1 MVCDTAESVETYF
14 LGLSLTASH
23 YYPHCKIR
31 ASISSLFQNYR
42 KLKAV
47 ESETPA
53 AADNPEPL
61 PLRGWRIVEHGGWW
75 GLIRWSWDKASL
87 THFVPP
93 PLKQMLSIIV
103 PPGQEASCLSHLFV
117 HGT

>member
-31 ASISSLFQNYR
+31 ASISSLFQNNR

-75 GLIRWSWDKASL
+75 A
-87 THFVPP
+87 
-93 PLKQMLSIIV
+93 
-103 PPGQEASCLSHLFV
+103 
-117 HGT
+117 